1 MNYYDFSHRDPP
13 KPAAAAVEATP
24 PAVCPAC
31 KSSAITTTSR
41 KRDENAY
48 WRCGGCGEIWNAAR
62 RGSTPSRDQRW
73 R

>member
-1 MNYYDFSHRDPP
+1 MNYYDYGNGRAP
-13 KPAAAAVEATP
+13 KAPAAEPDPP

-41 KRDENAY
+41 KSDEHAY

-62 RGSTPSRDQRW
+62 RGSSPSRDQRW

>member
-1 MNYYDFSHRDPP
+1 MNYYDYGNRNAPRSRTAEPD
-13 KPAAAAVEATP
+13 AP

-31 KSSAITTTSR
+31 KSAAITTTSR
-41 KRDENAY
+41 KPDENAY

>member
-1 MNYYDFSHRDPP
+1 MNYYDYPNGNAP
-13 KPAAAAVEATP
+13 KSPVAEPAAP
-24 PAVCPAC
+24 PRVCPAC
-31 KSSAITTTSR
+31 KSSVITTTMR

-62 RGSTPSRDQRW
+62 RGSQPSRDQRW